1 MSCPVLNSGELKLK
15 HLIGSSR
22 VSGAHFGE
30 LEGSPRFPATKM
42 ELSKQSLLHFSQ
54 IFRNYEK
61 YTFFCN
67 SRERFPEG
75 SPVPGSKCNKLCF
88 VNSTFRNFH
97 FQKMNVLL
105 LIGTSLEKINLY
117 FKLSI
122 SRSMF
127 IFRKWKF
134 PNVELIKQSL
144 LHLLPGTGEPPG
156 NLSLLL

>member
-1 MSCPVLNSGELKLK
+1 MSCHVLNSGELKLK

-88 VNSTFRNFH
+88 VNSTFGNFH
-97 FQKMNVLL
+97 FRKMNMLL
-105 LIGTSLEKINLY
+105 LIDSLKYKFIFSNEVP
-117 FKLSI
+117 I
-122 SRSMF
+122 SRSTF
-127 IFRKWKF
+127 IF
-134 PNVELIKQSL
+134 
-144 LHLLPGTGEPPG
+144 
-156 NLSLLL
+156 